1 MVSESIKQRLMPII
15 MEKLLTLAPGY
26 TGSRISYRD
35 SFRDSVDIDSL
46 PEEYYKNSQE
56 REPLFVHYN
65 LIILVR
71 L

>member
-1 MVSESIKQRLMPII
+1 MVSESIRQRLLPII

-56 REPLFVHYN
+56 REQFMDYPK
-65 LIILVR
+65 LILSGNI
-71 L
+71 

>member
-1 MVSESIKQRLMPII
+1 MVSESIRQRLMPII

-56 REPLFVHYN
+56 WRWIYYMCWYQSM
-65 LIILVR
+65 R
-71 L
+71 